1 MLLKQFKFFLVELA
15 LILKFHSSV
24 QNLLNTNKNWMLI
37 LLKQVQALDGNKE
50 LPILLTL
57 PNTKWNQVISSLLL
71 DLMVLI
77 RSFNMEQ
84 DLIQA
89 TLQ

>member
-1 MLLKQFKFFLVELA
+1 MLLKQFKFFLEELA